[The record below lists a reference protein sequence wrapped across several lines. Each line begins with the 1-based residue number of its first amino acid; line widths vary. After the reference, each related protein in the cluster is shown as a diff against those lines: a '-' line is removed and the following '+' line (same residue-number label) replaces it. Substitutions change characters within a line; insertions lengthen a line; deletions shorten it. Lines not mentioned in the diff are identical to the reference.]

1 MTLYWFQLCS
11 KVVIISLS
19 NRPKAERIGNS
30 LIPTVIT
37 NTSTY
42 SIQCVQMT
50 VTPYL
55 LSQSASNMQMT
66 FLDSSLILF
75 WPIKKKSIIAC
86 SFLLFPKG
94 LRNKENAHQLP
105 CNTNP
110 ICHHPYITL
119 NSDLIYNQHTII
131 IKKGIVHTLFQL
143 VMSSVSQT
151 ETVSKNF
158 THGCPTDYSP
168 LELLEPLLP

>member
-1 MTLYWFQLCS
+1 MCTDDCDTVPSVTKHFKYADDILGFL
-11 KVVIISLS
+11 V
-19 NRPKAERIGNS
+19 NS
-30 LIPTVIT
+30 VLA
-37 NTSTY
+37 Y
-42 SIQCVQMT
+42 Q
-50 VTPYL
+50 
-55 LSQSASNMQMT
+55 
-66 FLDSSLILF
+66 
-75 WPIKKKSIIAC
+75 KKSIIAC
-86 SFLLFPKG
+86 SFLLLPKG

-105 CNTNP
+105 CNTKP

-131 IKKGIVHTLFQL
+131 IKKGIGHTLFQL